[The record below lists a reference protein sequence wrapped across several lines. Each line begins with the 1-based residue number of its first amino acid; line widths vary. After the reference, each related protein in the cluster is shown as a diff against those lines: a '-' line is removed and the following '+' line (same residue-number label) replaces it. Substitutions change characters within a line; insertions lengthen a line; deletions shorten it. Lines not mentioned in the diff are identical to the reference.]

1 MDSTQPAGHVFDAAG
16 VKWAAIGS
24 DCSGQLLSQ
33 SSVRIFPLETTGVK
47 QTPLCGGH
55 RLRSVGVF
63 LLHIIP
69 SSRNRLKLHTE
80 VVGGV
85 YNPPPPL
92 SLLLSLHLIR
102 LIWVN
107 AGPYVDQCWV
117 CPTPCALCPGGEI
130 GQGGLLIEM
139 CWRLIDVSAP
149 VSGLFWTAV
158 LIAGFTSHK
167 EKKKINSGSG
177 SWGLFVASRHYRL
190 AEESLIFI
198 ICHLVSYRG
207 NGCEWWLTSFLK
219 SFHTESALAE
229 RKSHQRVGQV
239 FRGHHE
245 SLLACFCMFWWS
257 LALMKPH
264 YRRFVVVFEDLYSVQ
279 TEVFSLTTY

>member
-1 MDSTQPAGHVFDAAG
+1 MRPAGHVFDAAG

-55 RLRSVGVF
+55 RRRSVGVF
-63 LLHIIP
+63 LLHIIT
-69 SSRNRLKLHTE
+69 SSRNRLKLHAK

-85 YNPPPPL
+85 YNPPLHPPL
-92 SLLLSLHLIR
+92 SLSLHLIR

-107 AGPYVDQCWV
+107 AGPYVDRCWV

-149 VSGLFWTAV
+149 VSGLFRTAV

-167 EKKKINSGSG
+167 EKKN
-177 SWGLFVASRHYRL
+177 
-190 AEESLIFI
+190 
-198 ICHLVSYRG
+198 
-207 NGCEWWLTSFLK
+207 
-219 SFHTESALAE
+219 
-229 RKSHQRVGQV
+229 Q
-239 FRGHHE
+239 
-245 SLLACFCMFWWS
+245 
-257 LALMKPH
+257 
-264 YRRFVVVFEDLYSVQ
+264 
-279 TEVFSLTTY
+279 

>member
-1 MDSTQPAGHVFDAAG
+1 MWPAGHVFDAAG

-24 DCSGQLLSQ
+24 DCSGQLSSQ

-63 LLHIIP
+63 LLHIIT
-69 SSRNRLKLHTE
+69 SSRNRNFTLKLLVESIT
-80 VVGGV
+80 
-85 YNPPPPL
+85 PPPHPSLAL
-92 SLLLSLHLIR
+92 SLSLHLIR

-107 AGPYVDQCWV
+107 AGPYVDRCWV

-149 VSGLFWTAV
+149 VSGLFRTAV

-167 EKKKINSGSG
+167 EKKN
-177 SWGLFVASRHYRL
+177 
-190 AEESLIFI
+190 
-198 ICHLVSYRG
+198 
-207 NGCEWWLTSFLK
+207 
-219 SFHTESALAE
+219 
-229 RKSHQRVGQV
+229 Q
-239 FRGHHE
+239 
-245 SLLACFCMFWWS
+245 
-257 LALMKPH
+257 
-264 YRRFVVVFEDLYSVQ
+264 
-279 TEVFSLTTY
+279 